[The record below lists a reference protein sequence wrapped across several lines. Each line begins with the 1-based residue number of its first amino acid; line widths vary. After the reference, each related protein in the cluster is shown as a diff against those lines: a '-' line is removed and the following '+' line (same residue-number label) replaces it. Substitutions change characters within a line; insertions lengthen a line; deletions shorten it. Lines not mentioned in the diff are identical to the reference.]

1 MNYYQEV
8 TLIDGD
14 KRLYE
19 VWSIV
24 YNQLHIALANL
35 KNTHGI
41 TSIGISFPGYKYE
54 VKNNGKEFAM
64 LGNKLRV
71 FALSKEALD
80 KLDLK
85 LWLEKINTDK
95 SIRKE
100 FQLSDSFDINDYLH
114 IRGIKEVGDKATGY
128 VSVHRYR
135 HKPADVQAKS
145 LSEKLDISYKDAM
158 TTVAKRTP
166 EKSVPY
172 IQMRSQST
180 HSNYSLRVLQLSCDA
195 PKAGNFNTYG
205 MNGMSDHVT
214 VPHW

>member
-19 VWSIV
+19 IWSIV

-35 KNTHGI
+35 KNTDGI
-41 TSIGISFPGYKYE
+41 TSIGVSFPNYKYE
-54 VKNNGKEFAM
+54 IKGNGKEFAM

-71 FALSKEALD
+71 FALSKEVLD

-85 LWLEKINTDK
+85 AWLEKINTDEN
-95 SIRKE
+95 IRKKW
-100 FQLSDSFDINDYLH
+100 QLSDSFDIHDHLH
-114 IRGIKEVGDKATGY
+114 IKAIKEVGDKATGY

-135 HKPADVQAKS
+135 FKPIDVQAES
-145 LSEKLDISYKDAM
+145 LANKLSVSYDEAM
-158 TTVAKRTP
+158 LTVAKRAP

-172 IQMRSQST
+172 IQMRSETNQ
-180 HSNYSLRVLQLSCDA
+180 SNYRLRILQQSCDKS
-195 PKAGNFNTYG
+195 KAGSFNTYG
-205 MNGMSDHVT
+205 MNGMEGHAT